1 VLQPVRRPLPA
12 KTKNKRG
19 TIVKKI
25 LVAAAL
31 ALSIGAVHAAGPDRA
46 PAGGSEAV
54 IAGPA
59 GDCYLDNAGQS
70 CAEVPGAPTSLPA
83 LQGVTGAP
91 AAGATAAQA
100 ALPSAA
106 RPAAAD
112 PFAFITNITMS
123 HVPEP
128 EVFAMMLLG
137 LCLIGFRASRDSDE
151 KFK

>member
-1 VLQPVRRPLPA
+1 M
-12 KTKNKRG
+12 
-19 TIVKKI
+19 KKI

-31 ALSIGAVHAAGPDRA
+31 ALSIGAACAAEPDRA
-46 PAGGSEAV
+46 LAGGPEAV

-83 LQGVTGAP
+83 LQRVAGAP
-91 AAGATAAQA
+91 HASATTGRAT
-100 ALPSAA
+100 LPSAA

-137 LCLIGFRASRDSDE
+137 LCLIGFRASRDSNE

>member
-1 VLQPVRRPLPA
+1 
-12 KTKNKRG
+12 
-19 TIVKKI
+19 VKKI

-31 ALSIGAVHAAGPDRA
+31 ALSIGAVHAAAPDRV
-46 PAGGSEAV
+46 PAGDPEAV

-59 GDCYLDNAGQS
+59 GDCYLDNASQS
-70 CAEVPGAPTSLPA
+70 CADVPGAPANLPA
-83 LQGVTGAP
+83 LQDVTGAP
-91 AAGATAAQA
+91 AAGDAAARATMP
-100 ALPSAA
+100 PSAA
-106 RPAAAD
+106 RPAPAD

-137 LCLIGFRASRDSDE
+137 LCLIGFRASRDSNE

>member
-1 VLQPVRRPLPA
+1 M
-12 KTKNKRG
+12 
-19 TIVKKI
+19 KKI

-31 ALSIGAVHAAGPDRA
+31 ALSIGAVHATESDRLL
-46 PAGGSEAV
+46 AGGSEAV

-59 GDCYLDNAGQS
+59 GDCYLDNASQS
-70 CAEVPGAPTSLPA
+70 CAEVPGAPTNLPA
-83 LQGVTGAP
+83 LQG
-91 AAGATAAQA
+91 AAGTATAQA
-100 ALPSAA
+100 ALPAA
-106 RPAAAD
+106 ERPAAAD
-112 PFAFITNITMS
+112 PLAFITNITMS